1 MDPRPTNAEV
11 KAAALAPA
19 AIVLLLAAALV
30 YLIRLGSA
38 PLYLAPD
45 EVIIANDAFALA
57 RTGRTLDG
65 VLMPLYVFVE
75 VSGNWF
81 MPAIYYVSA
90 LVLTVL
96 PLAEWSIRLPT
107 VLIAL
112 ASLALSI
119 AVARKA
125 IGDRY
130 AALVSAVVLACAPAF
145 FILSRYAL
153 DYTYPVPLIL
163 GWLYCLLT
171 ALERRPS
178 TSLRASGAG
187 WFFAAGLCLG
197 IGWYTYIS
205 SLVMMPIYL
214 MLSIAVMVA
223 RKRDWREMAAVAAG
237 FVIPVTL
244 FAIWIVEHPAVF
256 RQTAERYSLIDPRE
270 TATASGILRSFDV
283 VAMANRYR
291 NFFGIEFLFRLGD
304 IYLPFSTR
312 TTGVFV
318 PASGFL
324 LGAGIFAALTRRGM
338 AATLI
343 LLGFLTAP
351 LAASVLVEEGAIR
364 RATAMLPFGALLA
377 ALGAARLDAIARIP
391 LFRPLAALGGGVGL
405 LVGLGYLSYTI
416 TAQGRMSE
424 TATRVTVIGL
434 IALAMAALASKVRHG
449 RLLVLLNALVIAVQ
463 FGSVV
468 RDYHGEYVY
477 RLAPWLQ
484 GNIKGAVTR
493 VIEASAEHPGAPIYF
508 TTLRSGR
515 GDWDLKNRYTPPYW
529 RFYATKLG
537 REDLIPQ
544 ATFLQP
550 DDSLDSV
557 PKGSLVLGNIE
568 DPHVK
573 ALLNAGSTR
582 LADIPEFD
590 RPSFFT
596 LLLK

>member
-1 MDPRPTNAEV
+1 MDPRQPDAEV
-11 KAAALAPA
+11 KTALAPA
-19 AIVLLLAAALV
+19 ALVVLLAAALV
-30 YLIRLGSA
+30 YLIRLDSA

-90 LVLTVL
+90 LFLKVL

-107 VLIAL
+107 VLMAL
-112 ASLALSI
+112 ASMALSI

-130 AALVSAVVLACAPAF
+130 TALVSALVLAAAPAF

-171 ALERRPS
+171 ALERPNAS
-178 TSLRASGAG
+178 TSLRAGAFG
-187 WFFAAGLCLG
+187 WFLASGLCLG

-214 MLSIAVMVA
+214 MLSIAVMIA
-223 RKRDWREMAAVAAG
+223 RKRNWREMAAVAAG

-244 FAIWIVEHPAVF
+244 FAIWIVQHPAVF
-256 RQTAERYSLIDPRE
+256 QQTAVRYNLIDPRE
-270 TATASGILRSFDV
+270 TATASGILGSFDI
-283 VAMANRYR
+283 VAMVNRYR

-318 PASGFL
+318 PASGLL
-324 LGAGIFAALTRRGM
+324 LGAGIFAALTRRSV

-391 LFRPLAALGGGVGL
+391 WFRPLAALGGGAGL

-416 TAQGRMSE
+416 TVQGRLSE

-434 IALAMAALASKVRHG
+434 VALAMAALASKVRHG
-449 RLLVLLNALVIAVQ
+449 RLLVILNVLVIAVQ

-493 VIEASAEHPGAPIYF
+493 VIEVSAEHPGAPIYF

-573 ALLNAGSTR
+573 ALLDAGSIR

-596 LLLK
+596 LLVK

>member
-19 AIVLLLAAALV
+19 AIVLLLVAALV

-90 LVLTVL
+90 LVLKVL

-112 ASLALSI
+112 ASMALSM

-171 ALERRPS
+171 ALERP
-178 TSLRASGAG
+178 RATA
-187 WFFAAGLCLG
+187 WFLASGLCLG

-223 RKRDWREMAAVAAG
+223 RKRNWREMAALAAG

-244 FAIWIVEHPAVF
+244 FAIWIVQHPAVF
-256 RQTAERYSLIDPRE
+256 QQTAARYNLIDPRE

-324 LGAGIFAALTRRGM
+324 LAAGIFAALTRRSV

-377 ALGAARLDAIARIP
+377 ALGAARIDGIARIP
-391 LFRPLAALGGGVGL
+391 LFRPLAVLGGGAAL
-405 LVGLGYLSYTI
+405 AVGLGYLSYTI
-416 TAQGRMSE
+416 AVQGRMSE

-434 IALAMAALASKVRHG
+434 IALSMAALAPKVKHG

-468 RDYHGEYVY
+468 RDYHGEYVS

-550 DDSLDSV
+550 DDSLDFV

-573 ALLNAGSTR
+573 ALLDAGSTR